1 MKTLSL
7 ITLLFLNACSL
18 KNNNSTQQQEAPKP
32 PEMSESFSSSQADID
47 TIIKPNSAKRY
58 EKILTGFGGRLTGSE
73 SEQKT
78 ASFIDAEMKHMGLRP
93 WHSQSYKHPFE
104 FTAGTNLGKKNALN
118 INGKS
123 LELNKDFRPL
133 VFSGLG
139 DFEKADVVFAGYGIT
154 EPEGKKMGENYDSYM
169 HLDVKD
175 KWVLVMRFMPED
187 ISSEERIKI
196 NQFSS
201 ERNKVLNAR
210 QHGAKGVIFVHG
222 PNTVVKHQLIPLT
235 FDASTA
241 HGSMPVLSI
250 TIEVAKPWFKH
261 MGKNWKKIQKQ
272 LDKGQFVMGFDLKDL
287 TISASIDLIQDKKM
301 GQNVIAYIKGST
313 DLPAVILGA
322 HYDHLGHGESST
334 SLARA
339 DEMGLVHPG
348 ADDNASGVTG
358 LFMIAEYLNVLK
370 NRGKF
375 TPKRDIVFAFWSGE
389 ELGLLGSNH
398 FVKSFNNKD
407 LSQIFIAN
415 LNMDMIGRLR
425 ESLVMQGTGSSKQWN
440 AIIKQSN
447 TPVGLNITLQEDAY
461 LPTDAMSFY
470 LYNVPVLSAFTGSHA
485 QYHSPRD
492 TADLINYEGLAKT
505 AKLVALIARGIAN
518 SDEPIIY
525 QKQARKK
532 EKGTRGGMRAYL
544 GTIPD
549 YASEDGKGVLLSG
562 ATKGSPA
569 EIAGIQSGDVLIEMA
584 GTKIENIYD
593 FTYILQALKVGKTVK
608 AKIRRDGKVVE
619 LEVTPGSRQ

>member
-1 MKTLSL
+1 MKKINRRWAVPIILVV
-7 ITLLFLNACSL
+7 LLTTVA
-18 KNNNSTQQQEAPKP
+18 Q
-32 PEMSESFSSSQADID
+32 
-47 TIIKPNSAKRY
+47 AKRASVFTPDLAQKH
-58 EKILTGFGGRLTGSE
+58 EKILTDFGGRLTGSE
-73 SEQKT
+73 SEIK
-78 ASFIDAEMKHMGLRP
+78 AAEYLDSELKRIGLRT

-104 FTAGTNLGKKNALN
+104 FTAGTNLGENNKF
-118 INGKS
+118 IVNGELLK
-123 LELNKDFRPL
+123 LNKDYRPL

-139 DFEKADVVFAGYGIT
+139 DFAQADVVFAGYGIT
-154 EPEGKKMGENYDSYM
+154 EPEGEKMGENYDSYM

-187 ISSEERIKI
+187 ISAEERIKI

-222 PNTVVKHQLIPLT
+222 PNTVVKNDLIPLT

-250 TIEVAKPWFKH
+250 KTDVAKPWFKQ
-261 MGKNWKKIQKQ
+261 MGKNWKKIQKK
-272 LDKGQFVMGFDLKDL
+272 LDAGNFVMGFDLTEL
-287 TISASIDLIQDKKM
+287 SISASVDLIQDKKI
-301 GQNVIAYIKGST
+301 GHNVIAYIKGST
-313 DLPAVILGA
+313 NLPAVILGA

-339 DEMGLVHPG
+339 DEMGFVHPG

-358 LFMIAEYLNVLK
+358 QLMIAEYLNALK
-370 NRGKF
+370 NKGKF
-375 TPKRDIVFAFWSGE
+375 KPKRDIVFGFWSGE

-398 FVKSFNNKD
+398 FVKSFKKKD
-407 LSQIFIAN
+407 LSEIFTAN

-440 AIIKQSN
+440 GIIEQRN
-447 TPVGLNITLQEDAY
+447 APVGLNITLQEDAY

-470 LYNVPVLSAFTGSHA
+470 LYNVPVLSAFTGSHTE
-485 QYHSPRD
+485 YHSPRD

-518 SDEPIIY
+518 SDEPIVY

-569 EIAGIQSGDVLIEMA
+569 EKAGIQSGDVLIEMA
-584 GTKIENIYD
+584 GTEIENIYD

-608 AKIRRDGKVVE
+608 AKVMRDGKE
-619 LEVTPGSRQ
+619 IEMEVTPSSRQ